1 MYFSHELNSLSIFQ
15 FNIYTMKYL
24 KKFESVINISIQD
37 IIDIFQDTQDIDGI
51 NVSVDYK
58 EDSRVIIINIVSTR
72 LIPNEGYFPFT
83 ESQLLIIDD
92 CKSHLERYLNN
103 TNYTSSD
110 YFVYKGWYTIIEIS
124 QQRRKPDLN
133 PNLSYTHQ

>member
-1 MYFSHELNSLSIFQ
+1 
-15 FNIYTMKYL
+15 MKYL

-124 QQRRKPDLN
+124 QQRRKPFAD
-133 PNLSYTHQ
+133 